1 MDSIPMARMRSPN
14 SASRSAYSPRRSP
27 PSASAPRSAYTP
39 VPTARTAEELPP
51 VNSFE
56 SMDDTHVQEIH
67 PEWKRS
73 LYMLLE
79 RPTSS
84 YSAFIIHVA
93 TTSLIIISALVTVL
107 ETIPSFHS
115 ISPRIWFGFET
126 TLVVLFTVEY
136 IARCL
141 AHSANVW
148 TFLRWFGSFFGI
160 IDLLGIVPY
169 YLEIIL
175 HQDTSTFFRF
185 TILRTFRLLR
195 VFRPFRYNNTIL
207 LTIEVMY
214 LSFRRSQHA
223 LLALAFFVVMVLV
236 VFSTLLYFAERGTWD
251 EVLGTFINSDGDPSQ
266 FASIPAAAWFV
277 ACTITTVGY
286 GEITPRSFL
295 GRLITIPLL
304 VFGLLLIAL
313 PTFVL
318 GREFS
323 LVWEMMKEDQQISR
337 EEVFNAHALDPLAS
351 PTLVRQRSSSS
362 AMNPWRHTQDEP
374 QAGSSFSRESK
385 ELREQVAELKASVE
399 MQGALLRRL
408 VSAVEG
414 GAQGQGRGKQRSQGL
429 GENVL

>member
-1 MDSIPMARMRSPN
+1 METIPLSPMVRVRSPN
-14 SASRSAYSPRRSP
+14 TAPRSAHTPRSPRT
-27 PSASAPRSAYTP
+27 ANAPRSAYAP
-39 VPTARTAEELPP
+39 IPP
-51 VNSFE
+51 VSRAGDHFPHDNPLE
-56 SMDDTHVQEIH
+56 SIEDAHVQEIY
-67 PEWKRS
+67 PMWKRR
-73 LYMLLE
+73 LYLLLE

-84 YSAFIIHVA
+84 SSAFVIHVLS
-93 TTSLIIISALVTVL
+93 TSLIIISAIVTCL

-126 TLVVLFTVEY
+126 SVVMLFTVEY
-136 IARCL
+136 VARCL
-141 AHSANVW
+141 AHSANPW

-160 IDLLGIVPY
+160 MDLLSILPY
-169 YLEIIL
+169 YLELML
-175 HQDTSTFFRF
+175 HQDTSTLFRF

-223 LLALAFFVVMVLV
+223 LLALAFFVVMVLL
-236 VFSTLLYFAERGTWD
+236 VFSTLMYFAERGTWD

-266 FASIPAAAWFV
+266 FASIPASAWFV
-277 ACTITTVGY
+277 AVTITTVGY
-286 GEITPRSFL
+286 GDLTPRSFL

-323 LVWEMMKEDQQISR
+323 LVWEMMKENQQISR
-337 EEVFNAHALDPLAS
+337 EEVFNAQSVDPLAS
-351 PTLVRQRSSSS
+351 PSLMRARSSSS
-362 AMNPWRHTQDEP
+362 AWRHVQDEP
-374 QAGSSFSRESK
+374 QPGEGSPREAH
-385 ELREQVAELKASVE
+385 ELRDQIAELKATVE

-408 VSAVEG
+408 VSAMEG
-414 GAQGQGRGKQRSQGL
+414 GAQGQSQGKQRFL
-429 GENVL
+429 GDGS